1 MAQHKSTINV
11 ALASSV
17 GVPIKWSS
25 FDSGA
30 NDMYFDVS
38 NVDASKLLILVA
50 GHSTL
55 GNRWFVG
62 TSDSRSS
69 GAGGLGTKA
78 YPYSAA
84 KQGRML
90 VQTTLV
96 VAAQPQSKFMSTVAA
111 ATEVWGIFAIGPLET
126 ARFKDSNGRIH
137 LTRGIATAGGLA
149 SNSSDEQQACAILLP

>member
-1 MAQHKSTINV
+1 MAQHKSTINI

-38 NVDASKLLILVA
+38 NVDASKLLILIA
-50 GHSTL
+50 GHSTIPS
-55 GNRWFVG
+55 RWWIG

-90 VQTTLV
+90 LQTTLEV
-96 VAAQPQSKFMSTVAA
+96 LAQPEGKFMSTVVAD
-111 ATEVWGIFAIGPLET
+111 TEVWGIFALGPFET
-126 ARFKDSNGRIH
+126 ARFKDSDGRIH
-137 LTRGIATAGGLA
+137 LTRGVTTAGGD
-149 SNSSDEQQACAILLP
+149 SIGSEEQHACAILLP